1 MSAFVFCAVLAA
13 ALMHAGWNA
22 VVKVGHDRFLSI
34 TLVSVAAGL
43 VSAAL
48 LPVVDVPL
56 RAAWPWLLA
65 SAVLHVGYNLF
76 LVQAYRSGDLGQV
89 YPIAR
94 GAAPMLVSLVAV
106 SLLGEDLDWIA
117 VAGLLLLSAGIC
129 LMALGGGRGVE
140 RLQGRAIGFAL
151 GTSAFIASY
160 TLADGIGSRLT
171 VSAHGYAAW
180 LFFIDGTMM
189 VGVLLAVRGPAGLG
203 ALVPF
208 WRGGLSGGAMSL
220 AAYWIVIW
228 AMTKAPMSLVSA
240 LRETSVLFAA
250 AISVLVLREPL
261 TLWRALA
268 GVVIVSGIVVARAG

>member
-1 MSAFVFCAVLAA
+1 MSALVFCAVLAA

-22 VVKVGHDRFLSI
+22 VVKVEQDRFLSI

-43 VSAAL
+43 VSAVL
-48 LPVVDVPL
+48 LPVLDVPL

-76 LVQAYRSGDLGQV
+76 LIQAYRSGDLGQV

-94 GAAPMLVSLVAV
+94 GAAPLIVSSVAV
-106 SLLGEDLDWIA
+106 WLLGEDLDRIA

-129 LMALGGGRGVE
+129 LMAFGGGRGFE
-140 RLQGRAIGFAL
+140 QLQGKAIGFAL

-160 TLADGIGSRLT
+160 TLTDGIGSRLT
-171 VSAHGYAAW
+171 ASPHGYAAW
-180 LFFIDGTMM
+180 LFFIDGAMM
-189 VGVLLAVRGPAGLG
+189 LGVLLVVRGPAGIG
-203 ALVPF
+203 ALVPV
-208 WRGGLSGGAMSL
+208 WRGGLAGGAMSL

-228 AMTKAPMSLVSA
+228 AMTRAPISMVSA

-261 TLWRALA
+261 TLWRAVA
-268 GVVIVSGIVVARAG
+268 GVVIVTGIVVARAG